1 MPDLVSLS
9 DEADGHV
16 IDLVHMYVKLPF
28 GFVRTKYLRID
39 MNLNWLILAAKHQI
53 FLQTGIPE
61 GNQLLFWAGNC
72 LEELMTFQEYSM
84 TSAQS
89 YFVDFL
95 IGLNGG
101 VSEDDSALNG
111 SARPRTV
118 PRQRPVAWCFNFLLQ
133 MPAFSDPEE
142 VRVACLQVLEAAK
155 KKSAINGL
163 AQSSFSYDV
172 PGEGGLAKISGYLH
186 VNKPANLT
194 EATVRR
200 WISDGRISGE

>member
-1 MPDLVSLS
+1 M
-9 DEADGHV
+9 
-16 IDLVHMYVKLPF
+16 KLPF
-28 GFVRTKYLRID
+28 GIVGTKYLRID
-39 MNLNWLILAAKHQI
+39 MNLNWMILAAKHQK

-61 GNQLLFWAGNC
+61 GNQLLIWAGNC

-142 VRVACLQVLEAAK
+142 VSVSKFWKMRTKNQQSTVWHSLRFPMMCPAK
-155 KKSAINGL
+155 AVFRRFPDICTS
-163 AQSSFSYDV
+163 
-172 PGEGGLAKISGYLH
+172 IS
-186 VNKPANLT
+186 PPT
-194 EATVRR
+194 
-200 WISDGRISGE
+200 